1 MTEVPLSDV
10 PGGTITTPR
19 GFLAG
24 ATHAGIKYPEPD
36 RLDLALLF
44 SEQPCAAAGVYTQ
57 HAFRGPPILITE
69 RHLANGRAQAIIAN
83 SGVSNSLFGDE
94 GMAFAEQMAQ
104 SAAKQFG
111 VAPEDVVVA
120 STGVTGWR
128 LPIERIVAAL
138 PSITL
143 SPGGGESFARA
154 IMTTDTVPK
163 QAAVRFEWRGVTYAV
178 GGCAKGSGMIHPNM
192 ATMLAYM
199 TTDAPVD
206 PSIIRPLLKDA
217 ADESF
222 NMLTIDGDTSPNDMV
237 VLLANGAAGGETIG
251 VNSPALPLL
260 RAAVTH
266 VAVSLTRQ
274 LARDGEGAGKLLV
287 VRVDGAASTDDA
299 RRAAR
304 AIVLSPL
311 VKTAVYGNDPNWGR
325 VLVALGYSGARVR
338 ERDVA
343 LSIQGV
349 EVFRGSAVPFDAAAL
364 SKSLAQEEV
373 RIDLHLGAGD
383 ASATAY
389 GCDLT
394 PGYVRINSEYTT

>member
-1 MTEVPLSDV
+1 MTEAPLNDV
-10 PGGTITTPR
+10 SSGTITTPQ

-36 RLDLALLF
+36 RLDLALLS
-44 SEQPCAAAGVYTQ
+44 SERPCAAAGVFTQ
-57 HAFRGPPILITE
+57 NAFRGPPVLITE
-69 RHLANGRAQAIIAN
+69 RQLASGRAQAIIAN
-83 SGVSNSLFGDE
+83 SGVSNSLYGDE
-94 GMAFAEQMAQ
+94 GMRFAEEMAAL
-104 SAAKQFG
+104 AAAQLG
-111 VAPEDVVVA
+111 VAAGDVVVA

-128 LPIERIVAAL
+128 LPIERIRDAL
-138 PSITL
+138 PNITL
-143 SPGGGESFARA
+143 SRDGGAAFARA

-163 QAAVRFEWRGVTYAV
+163 QAAVRFDWNGATYAV

-192 ATMLAYM
+192 ATMLAFM
-199 TTDAPVD
+199 TCDAPVD
-206 PSIIRPLLKDA
+206 RAVIRPLLKDA
-217 ADESF
+217 VDESF

-251 VNSPALPLL
+251 AGHPALPLL

-274 LARDGEGAGKLLV
+274 LARDGEGASKLLV
-287 VRVDGAASTDDA
+287 VRVDGAVSGEDA

-304 AIVLSPL
+304 TIVLSPL

-338 ERDVA
+338 ERDVS

-349 EVFRGSAVPFDAAAL
+349 EVFRGGAVPFDEAAL
-364 SKSLAQEEV
+364 SAALAREEV

-394 PGYVRINSEYTT
+394 PDYVRINSEYTT